1 MKINDLVKV
10 GERTE
15 QRVIHHA
22 AEYDDEGNIIAEAW
36 DETVEVQVP
45 VMGMV
50 YRNATPEEEAE
61 FERQQA
67 ETPPPEPTA
76 EERLNKLEP
85 RTDALEDTTD
95 DMILLMADL
104 VGGM

>member
-1 MKINDLVKV
+1 MRINELVKV

-15 QRVIHHA
+15 QRVIHHE
-22 AEYDDEGNIIAEAW
+22 AEYDENGSVVREAW

-50 YRNATPEEEAE
+50 YRDATPEEIEE

-67 ETPPPEPTA
+67 ETPPPEPTP
-76 EERLNKLEP
+76 EERLA
-85 RTDALEDTTD
+85 ALETTTD
-95 DMILLMADL
+95 DMILLMADII
-104 VGGM
+104 GGV

>member
-1 MKINDLVKV
+1 MRINDLVKV

-22 AEYDDEGNIIAEAW
+22 AEYDDDGNIIAEAW

-50 YRNATPEEEAE
+50 NRDATPEEISE
-61 FERQQA
+61 FERQR
-67 ETPPPEPTA
+67 EEMPPPEPTP
-76 EERLNKLEP
+76 EERL
-85 RTDALEDTTD
+85 DALETTTD

-104 VGGM
+104 IGGM

>member
-1 MKINDLVKV
+1 MRIAEYKQVST
-10 GERTE
+10 RTE
-15 QRVIHHA
+15 QRVVHHA
-22 AEYDDEGNIIAEAW
+22 AEYADDGNIVANAW

-50 YRNATPEEEAE
+50 YRDATPEEIQE

-67 ETPPPEPTA
+67 ELPPPEPTP
-76 EERLNKLEP
+76 EERL
-85 RTDALEDTTD
+85 DALETTTD

-104 VGGM
+104 IGGA

>member
-1 MKINDLVKV
+1 MRIAEYKQTST
-10 GERTE
+10 RTE
-15 QRVIHHA
+15 QRVIYLP
-22 AEYDDEGNIIAEAW
+22 AEYDDDGNIIAEACY
-36 DETVEVQVP
+36 ETVEVQVP

-50 YRNATPEEEAE
+50 YRDATPEEEAE
-61 FERQQA
+61 FERQR
-67 ETPPPEPTA
+67 EEIPEPEPTA

-104 VGGM
+104 IGGM